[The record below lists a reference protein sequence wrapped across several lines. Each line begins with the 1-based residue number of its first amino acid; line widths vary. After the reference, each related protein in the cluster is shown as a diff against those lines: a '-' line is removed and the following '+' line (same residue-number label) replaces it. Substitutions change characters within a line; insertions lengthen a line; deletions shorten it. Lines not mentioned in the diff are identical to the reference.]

1 MLSSK
6 RNIFFSAWSLGKTAN
21 GGSRAHF
28 DSLSFYG
35 PYRYNAFRTT
45 DSIQVT
51 MLYGYLLFLD
61 MGHLLKIRQSK
72 KLRRGGVAE
81 PFGHDE
87 RLKKYKLR
95 QYAREPT
102 TRDNS
107 VGLGYLTCSQ
117 QLSDRG
123 AQPQYRLPEQTLPAE
138 NLRSTLVNTP
148 GVPEEQQKK
157 GGVSDKLVPANYG
170 ISDSL
175 ITVDEWLRERIGMSL
190 QATTWTFAIKRDSGE
205 IVYHCI
211 VIANITEHI
220 TLFILHSS
228 ICQVRSVALSL
239 FVTQRINRPDGKRL
253 VSNLQHCSCGSLTSA
268 RPEQESPGNE
278 DNEYNVQRAVV
289 QINEL

>member
-6 RNIFFSAWSLGKTAN
+6 RNIFFPAWSLDTKRRE
-21 GGSRAHF
+21 SYPFRH
-28 DSLSFYG
+28 SLSFYG
-35 PYRYNAFRTT
+35 PYRYNVFRTT

-61 MGHLLKIRQSK
+61 VGHLLKIRQSK

-123 AQPQYRLPEQTLPAE
+123 AQPQYVSYISLPAE
-138 NLRSTLVNTP
+138 NLRATLVNTP

-157 GGVSDKLVPANYG
+157 EVFPINCYK

-190 QATTWTFAIKRDSGE
+190 QVTWTFAIKRDTGE
-205 IVYHCI
+205 IVYRCI
-211 VIANITEHI
+211 VIANITEHNFIDI
-220 TLFILHSS
+220 TLFILRSS
-228 ICQVRSVALSL
+228 ICQVRTVALSL
-239 FVTQRINRPDGKRL
+239 SVTQRINRPDGKRL
-253 VSNLQHCSCGSLTSA
+253 VSNLWRCSCGSLTHYH
-268 RPEQESPGNE
+268 QESTGNE
-278 DNEYNVQRAVV
+278 DNEYNVQRVV
-289 QINEL
+289 AQINEL

>member
-6 RNIFFSAWSLGKTAN
+6 RNIFFPAWSLGTKRRE
-21 GGSRAHF
+21 SC
-28 DSLSFYG
+28 
-35 PYRYNAFRTT
+35 P
-45 DSIQVT
+45 
-51 MLYGYLLFLD
+51 
-61 MGHLLKIRQSK
+61 RQSK

-123 AQPQYRLPEQTLPAE
+123 AQPQYVALPAE

-148 GVPEEQQKK
+148 GVPEEQQ
-157 GGVSDKLVPANYG
+157 

-190 QATTWTFAIKRDSGE
+190 QVTWTFAIKRDSGE
-205 IVYHCI
+205 IVYRCI
-211 VIANITEHI
+211 VITNITKRN
-220 TLFILHSS
+220 FIVKFLS
-228 ICQVRSVALSL
+228 IIDIDVGFAYRMRQIRKFFL
-239 FVTQRINRPDGKRL
+239 R
-253 VSNLQHCSCGSLTSA
+253 SA
-268 RPEQESPGNE
+268 RPEHYYQELTENE
-278 DNEYNVQRAVV
+278 DNEYNVQRAVT

>member
-1 MLSSK
+1 
-6 RNIFFSAWSLGKTAN
+6 
-21 GGSRAHF
+21 
-28 DSLSFYG
+28 SLSFYG

-61 MGHLLKIRQSK
+61 MGHLLKLRQSK
-72 KLRRGGVAE
+72 KLRRCGVAE

-117 QLSDRG
+117 QLSDRDEKERKH
-123 AQPQYRLPEQTLPAE
+123 ASPLPAE

-148 GVPEEQQKK
+148 GVPEEQQK
-157 GGVSDKLVPANYG
+157 

-190 QATTWTFAIKRDSGE
+190 QVTWTFAIKRDSDE
-205 IVYHCI
+205 IVYRCI
-211 VIANITEHI
+211 VIANITEQTVDVFRTMKFLSI
-220 TLFILHSS
+220 ILLSLYILHSS

-239 FVTQRINRPDGKRL
+239 SVTQRINRPDGKRL
-253 VSNLQHCSCGSLTSA
+253 ISNLRRYSCGSLT
-268 RPEQESPGNE
+268 
-278 DNEYNVQRAVV
+278 
-289 QINEL
+289 